1 MRIVTAPLKQAAAL
15 HQIPED
21 PAVGIRLPSRSNVQK
36 AERTA
41 EAYSQKEQEAL
52 WVIIDTHQRAGY
64 AAVALMIETGL
75 RIGEALALRWRD
87 INLNQKQIGSM
98 PLSYQAQAFAL

>member
-15 HQIPED
+15 HHIPSD

-36 AERTA
+36 AGRTA
-41 EAYSQKEQEAL
+41 EAYSQEEQKAL
-52 WVIIDTHQRAGY
+52 WQVINTHQRAGY
-64 AAVALMIETGL
+64 AAVGLMIETGL
-75 RIGEALALRWRD
+75 RVGGALALRWRD